1 MNKIKLGLRDLKTVL
16 GGAGFLLIADV
27 GTKRPTK
34 LDDIYDVESETL
46 QEGWKYIGATKDGI
60 SFSRSNESTEW
71 DVDQVKTPIY
81 QSISKWDESI
91 TTQLAEFND
100 VNMKLAMGLG
110 SINYDATQPTHESQT
125 QRGTPSAVQVRMF
138 CVLIQQQEF
147 MLKDYM
153 FAHVFYRGQYN
164 GDDVEISLNKGDM
177 ATIPLGLKVLADPDL
192 PEEEC
197 MGISFRQ
204 IPGTAPAGTDP
215 VQSITSVVLTPA
227 TPAVDGETIII
238 DSLDD
243 AITVTFTAA
252 GVENLDLSIGPIV
265 IDPIEVATAKGQ
277 AAKIAQISGTDNWR
291 FFDRDV
297 LNEFAV
303 EHIGTPITGNPTIA
317 GTYTTTTVSNIVVG
331 VA

>member
-34 LDDIYDVESETL
+34 LDDIYDVQSETL
-46 QEGWKYIGATKDGI
+46 QEGWKYIGATKDGV

-71 DVDQVKTPIY
+71 EVDQVKTPIF

-91 TTQLAEFND
+91 TTQLAEYND
-100 VNMKLAMGLG
+100 VNLKLALGLG
-110 SINYDATQPTHESQT
+110 SINYDATLDTHESQIK
-125 QRGTPSAVQVRMF
+125 RGTPSDVQVRMF
-138 CVLIQQQEF
+138 CVLVQQQEY
-147 MLKDYM
+147 MYKDYI

-164 GDDVEISLNKGDM
+164 GDDVEIALNKGDM
-177 ATIPLGLKVLADPDL
+177 APIPLGLKVLADPDL

-197 MGISFRQ
+197 MGITFRQ

-215 VQSITSVVLTPA
+215 VQSLTTITLTPA
-227 TPAVDGETIII
+227 TPAVDGETIIV
-238 DSLDD
+238 DSAGD
-243 AITVTFTAA
+243 AITITFTAA
-252 GVENLDLSIGPIV
+252 GTENLDLSAGPIV
-265 IDPIEVATAKGQ
+265 IDPVEVPTSKGQ

-303 EHIGTPITGNPTIA
+303 EHLGTPIVGNPAIA
-317 GTYTTTTVSNIVVG
+317 GTYTTTTIVNVVVG